1 MTWSWERRL
10 EDCILN
16 QKKPMQMKLKKGMI
30 LVFAEGKRQEKIVK
44 ASSDPIK
51 GKVITE
57 ANEYSTDFINRWI
70 HFGICRAFNEAD
82 LPQHLI
88 TEHG

>member
-1 MTWSWERRL
+1 
-10 EDCILN
+10 
-16 QKKPMQMKLKKGMI
+16 MI
-30 LVFAEGKRQEKIVK
+30 LVFADGKRLEKIVK

-70 HFGICRAFNEAD
+70 HFGICRAFNEVE
-82 LPQHLI
+82 LPQPLI
-88 TEHG
+88 KE

>member
-1 MTWSWERRL
+1 MTWRWERRL
-10 EDCILN
+10 DDCILN
-16 QKKPMQMKLKKGMI
+16 QKKSIQVKLKKGMI

-51 GKVITE
+51 GTVITD

-70 HFGICRAFNEAD
+70 HFGICRVINEFKK
-82 LPQHLI
+82 
-88 TEHG
+88 

>member
-1 MTWSWERRL
+1 
-10 EDCILN
+10 
-16 QKKPMQMKLKKGMI
+16 MKLKKGMI

-51 GKVITE
+51 GKIITD

-70 HFGICRAFNEAD
+70 HFGICRAFKETE
-82 LPQHLI
+82 LPAHLI
-88 TEHG
+88 KIEA

>member
-1 MTWSWERRL
+1 
-10 EDCILN
+10 
-16 QKKPMQMKLKKGMI
+16 MI

-51 GKVITE
+51 GKIITD

-70 HFGICRAFNEAD
+70 RFGICRAFKETE
-82 LPQHLI
+82 LPAHLI
-88 TEHG
+88 KEGA